1 MVDWPPPLKTVDLEF
16 DGGEGYDDAAL
27 MPYASTVHIACG
39 GHTGDDASMR
49 EAVLL
54 AKEKGVAIGAHPS
67 YPDRAS
73 FGRKKVDVPPEALAE
88 EIGRQIE
95 SLLAIVA
102 GFGSE
107 LVSVKPH
114 GALYHE
120 VARDADLARLF
131 ARTVSAVTP
140 RVTLVTFPKSEL
152 HVAASQW
159 GLRSKGE
166 AFADRRYEADGSL
179 VSRTEPDALIEDPEE
194 AARQALSIVRDRV
207 VTARGGTPLEVYAQ
221 ALCVHSDTPGAG
233 KIAAAVRGA
242 LVEAGYE
249 VKSQ

>member
-1 MVDWPPPLKTVDLEF
+1 MADWPPPLKTVDLEF
-16 DGGEGYDDAAL
+16 DGGEGFDDAAL

-39 GHTGDDASMR
+39 GHTGDEASMR
-49 EAVLL
+49 HAVRL
-54 AKEKGVAIGAHPS
+54 AKENGVAIGAHPS
-67 YPDRAS
+67 YPDRVS
-73 FGRKKVDVPPEALAE
+73 FGRKKIDLPPEALAE
-88 EIGRQIE
+88 EIRRQIE
-95 SLLAIVA
+95 SLLAIVDA
-102 GFGSE
+102 EGSR

-114 GALYHE
+114 GALYHD

-131 ARTVSAVTP
+131 ARTVSTIAHSVA
-140 RVTLVTFPKSEL
+140 LVTFPKSEL

-159 GLRSKGE
+159 GLRSQGE

-207 VTARGGTPLEVYAQ
+207 VTTRGGAPLEVYAQ
-221 ALCVHSDTPGAG
+221 SICIHSDTPGAG
-233 KIAAAVRGA
+233 RIAAAVRTA